1 MNIESWRITKPGQ
14 CLDSLLDIML
24 VRRATDNVDG
34 GSYDATWL
42 QPFLS
47 RQPSFHFEFPTLSAV
62 QRFESRRHLSVGMI
76 CKCVQINYEVT
87 DHCTR
92 QICQAM
98 GRVPGKHGSRKYQ
111 ERKLMWARVM
121 SRCSGRAFLQLA
133 ADEGLH
139 GASIPAVLGDAWDRL
154 SAQTKGLM
162 DPGDFFS
169 PHFEPQDCY
178 HNQVRLLTKEQFL
191 DPAIL
196 SSQFHLPLHP
206 ARLQLRNFENRYRE
220 KRAIMIDIKEE
231 SGAGAFVAKHFWRV
245 LHRFGPSQVPSDM
258 TYSETGSGCRTFLLL
273 YFGVPQGFSVTC
285 RSQTAADAF
294 NKYLQ
299 DFIVDLR
306 NALNRRIRLA
316 SSSEE
321 TKWLNV
327 LKSELL
333 SAPEAVQFFCCE
345 CFTILRFMT
354 KRSKRYLR
362 QGVYIDDV
370 NGASDDDSE

>member
-1 MNIESWRITKPGQ
+1 MSIRKRPSCAVNGSLCKRPSACSAGSTAALNMNIESWRITKRGQ

-62 QRFESRRHLSVGMI
+62 QRFKSRRHLSVGMI

-139 GASIPAVLGDAWDRL
+139 GASIPTVLGDAWDRL
-154 SAQTKGLM
+154 SAQTKSLM

-169 PHFEPQDCY
+169 PHF
-178 HNQVRLLTKEQFL
+178 
-191 DPAIL
+191 
-196 SSQFHLPLHP
+196 
-206 ARLQLRNFENRYRE
+206 
-220 KRAIMIDIKEE
+220 
-231 SGAGAFVAKHFWRV
+231 
-245 LHRFGPSQVPSDM
+245 
-258 TYSETGSGCRTFLLL
+258 
-273 YFGVPQGFSVTC
+273 
-285 RSQTAADAF
+285 
-294 NKYLQ
+294 
-299 DFIVDLR
+299 
-306 NALNRRIRLA
+306 NRRIVITIRYD
-316 SSSEE
+316 SSRR
-321 TKWLNV
+321 
-327 LKSELL
+327 
-333 SAPEAVQFFCCE
+333 SAGFTSLEFLRIRGG
-345 CFTILRFMT
+345 CFEPVE
-354 KRSKRYLR
+354 
-362 QGVYIDDV
+362 GPH
-370 NGASDDDSE
+370 G